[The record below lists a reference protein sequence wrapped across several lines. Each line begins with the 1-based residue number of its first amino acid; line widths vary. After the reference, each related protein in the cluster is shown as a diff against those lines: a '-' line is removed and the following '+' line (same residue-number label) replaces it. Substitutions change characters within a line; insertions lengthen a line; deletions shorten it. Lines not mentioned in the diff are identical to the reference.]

1 MYCLGSTTRGKSK
14 IRGIQVILSNGVRSP
29 LFECLSTAKLE
40 EIAIN
45 SEVKRIRGSDEQ
57 GNCVGAVHF
66 IDKYGSEIARIE
78 QSETKFAP
86 DQELNED
93 E

>member
-1 MYCLGSTTRGKSK
+1 M
-14 IRGIQVILSNGVRSP
+14 SNGVRSP

-45 SEVKRIRGSDEQ
+45 SEIKRIRGSDEQ
-57 GNCVGAVHF
+57 GNCVRAVHF

>member
-1 MYCLGSTTRGKSK
+1 MEW
-14 IRGIQVILSNGVRSP
+14 ILP

-40 EIAIN
+40 EIAID
-45 SEVKRIRGSDEQ
+45 SEVKRIRST
-57 GNCVGAVHF
+57 GAVEGGMSRVHF
-66 IDKYGSEIARIE
+66 IDKNGTEIARIE